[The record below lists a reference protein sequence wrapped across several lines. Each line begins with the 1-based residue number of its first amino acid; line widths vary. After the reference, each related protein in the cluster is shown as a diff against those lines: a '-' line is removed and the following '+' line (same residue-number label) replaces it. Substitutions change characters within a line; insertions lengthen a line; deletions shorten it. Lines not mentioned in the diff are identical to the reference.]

1 MKQLVVLSGK
11 GGTGKTTVAAAL
23 AHLAAATQ
31 RLVIADADVDAANL
45 GLVLAPTL
53 QAVHAFDSGEVAVVD
68 PAACTGCGECAAVCR
83 FEAFTSTG
91 GIYTVDPLACEGC
104 AACFYACPAGAIRMV
119 LQRAG
124 EWYEAQTRFGPLY
137 HAHLFA
143 GQENSGKLVTL
154 VKQQARLR
162 GFDDEADLLL
172 VDGPPG
178 IGCPAIA
185 ALAGA
190 DAALIVTEPTVA
202 GAHDMARVVGLAEH
216 FRVPTA
222 VLINK
227 ADLNPAQ
234 TEALTAFC
242 IERDIPLAGRIPF
255 DPTVTEAMV
264 RGQPITESGGPV
276 TEALH
281 TAWADLQAILSAG
294 L

>member
-1 MKQLVVLSGK
+1 VFLRVSRG
-11 GGTGKTTVAAAL
+11 
-23 AHLAAATQ
+23 
-31 RLVIADADVDAANL
+31 RD
-45 GLVLAPTL
+45 
-53 QAVHAFDSGEVAVVD
+53 
-68 PAACTGCGECAAVCR
+68 
-83 FEAFTSTG
+83 
-91 GIYTVDPLACEGC
+91 
-104 AACFYACPAGAIRMV
+104 
-119 LQRAG
+119 
-124 EWYEAQTRFGPLY
+124 RFGPLY